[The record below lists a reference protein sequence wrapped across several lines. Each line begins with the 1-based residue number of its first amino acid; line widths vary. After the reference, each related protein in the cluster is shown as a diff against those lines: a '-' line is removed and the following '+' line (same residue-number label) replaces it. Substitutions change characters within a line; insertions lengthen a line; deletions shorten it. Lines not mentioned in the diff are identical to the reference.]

1 MSTVDQKVDLFTDTF
16 SKVALT
22 LIAKLAEINE
32 SLDRISS
39 DTELLAK
46 IKIQLAENMKQSS
59 SMEKHINALNLRL
72 DKLGIG
78 GLGMPTVGV
87 PPSPPPTGAAKPI
100 ISNSKS
106 EDSFFSMPAPH
117 TAADKDGSLKDDLK
131 GLDFPPVPSPAKAS
145 PLTPRLDFPPV
156 PSPAKASPLTPLP
169 QMPKPKG
176 AKDTPLISA
185 PDPMATLTAL
195 PAKPVPRVPTSN
207 LPFLQVKDGGNPTF
221 VIIQNLSKEVN
232 ELGAS
237 EEIGKAFLRAKDLL
251 TAQIKFHPALFDLIK
266 FGNDYIRKK
275 PAVDAAFRAEVL
287 KKIEE
292 LYRKFGGT

>member
-1 MSTVDQKVDLFTDTF
+1 
-16 SKVALT
+16 
-22 LIAKLAEINE
+22 
-32 SLDRISS
+32 
-39 DTELLAK
+39 
-46 IKIQLAENMKQSS
+46 
-59 SMEKHINALNLRL
+59 
-72 DKLGIG
+72 
-78 GLGMPTVGV
+78 MPIVGV
-87 PPSPPPTGAAKPI
+87 PSSPLPTGAAKPI

-131 GLDFPPVPSPAKAS
+131 GLDFLPVPSPVKASPLTPRLDFPPVPSPVKAS

-176 AKDTPLISA
+176 AKDTPPISA
-185 PDPMATLTAL
+185 SDPTATLTAL
-195 PAKPVPRVPTSN
+195 PEKPVPRVPTSN

-275 PAVDAAFRAEVL
+275 PAVDAVFRAEVL